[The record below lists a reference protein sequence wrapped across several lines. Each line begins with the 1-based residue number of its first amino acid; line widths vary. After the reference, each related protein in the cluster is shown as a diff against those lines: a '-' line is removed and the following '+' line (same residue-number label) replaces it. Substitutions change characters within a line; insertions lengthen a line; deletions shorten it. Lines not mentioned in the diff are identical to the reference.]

1 MLNNNWDLVDLK
13 IFCQAVQS
21 ASFAAAAADLGISP
35 AYVTKRIAGLESALG
50 VILFHR
56 TTRRVLISDAG
67 EAVYG
72 WARKVLAAA
81 NELSDV
87 ISDTTALPSGPLRI
101 STSLRLGR
109 NHIAPILADLNES
122 YPALEIWLEL
132 MDRRVDMLREGFD
145 IDIRMGEITEPHLI
159 AHSITQNVRVLC
171 TSPAYLAKHA
181 APKTLAD
188 LAGHNCLLYRE
199 RQQAFGTW
207 RMSGPNGIETVK
219 VTGQMGSN
227 HSDAVRSWAVQGR
240 GIILLASWDAAALL
254 NSGALV
260 RILPAYHQTA
270 DVWAV
275 TTARLSSSTKLRLC
289 TEFIISRLRQGP
301 HSLDTSIR

>member
-1 MLNNNWDLVDLK
+1 MINNNWDLIDLK

-21 ASFAAAAADLGISP
+21 ASFATAAADLGISP
-35 AYVTKRIAGLESALG
+35 AYVTKRIAGLEAALG

-72 WARKVLAAA
+72 WVRKVLAVA
-81 NELSDV
+81 NELGDV
-87 ISDTTALPSGPLRI
+87 MSDTMTLPSGPLRI

-109 NHIAPILADLNES
+109 NHIAPILAELNEAF
-122 YPALEIWLEL
+122 PALEIWLEL
-132 MDRRVDMLREGFD
+132 MDRRVDMLQEGFD
-145 IDIRMGEITEPHLI
+145 IDIRLGDITEPHLI

-171 TSPAYLAKHA
+171 ASPTYLTKHE

-199 RQQAFGTW
+199 RQQVFGTW
-207 RMSGPNGIETVK
+207 RMNGPNGIETVK

-240 GIILLASWDAAALL
+240 GIILLASWDATALL

-260 RILPAYHQTA
+260 RILPAYHQAA

-289 TEFIISRLRQGP
+289 TEFIISRLRQGTNA
-301 HSLDTSIR
+301 LDTSIR